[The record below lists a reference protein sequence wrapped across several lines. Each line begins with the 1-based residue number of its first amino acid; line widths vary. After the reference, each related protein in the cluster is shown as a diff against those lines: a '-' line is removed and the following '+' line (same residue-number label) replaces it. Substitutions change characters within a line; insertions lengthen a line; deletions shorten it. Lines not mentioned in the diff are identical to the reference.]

1 VAAVKREKSEPLLD
15 DVSLCVNMGWTYE
28 ELMRQPARFVEKLRV
43 YMDAIGDK
51 ESRERRRFEDEIA
64 RMRRNGR

>member
-1 VAAVKREKSEPLLD
+1 MAAVKREKSEPLLD
-15 DVSLCVNMGWTYE
+15 DVSLCVHMGWTYE

-51 ESRERRRFEDEIA
+51 EARERRRFEDEIA
-64 RMRRNGR
+64 RLRSRER